1 MFGRSL
7 AVLTV
12 AALAAVALPA
22 QQAGGGGGSAPRS
35 QTTAPAEAAQFA
47 FLVGQ
52 WEVTVTPKINSL
64 AARIHGSPTYVGTW
78 KAWWAI
84 DRFGVE
90 DELRIMDRSGN
101 PNSLT
106 YTMRFYDAAQS
117 RWTQT
122 ALDVYRARYVSAV
135 GEMKGSELVMTS
147 VGKDAEGKSYVQ
159 RSRFFD
165 ITPTSFSFQADRM
178 LSGERTWDTAVL
190 KIDARRVAAVAPR

>member
-1 MFGRSL
+1 MFRRLL
-7 AVLTV
+7 ALHAI
-12 AALAAVALPA
+12 AALLPIALLA
-22 QQAGGGGGSAPRS
+22 QHSGGGGTTPRS

-52 WEVTVTPKINSL
+52 WEVTVTPKVNSL

-78 KAWWAI
+78 KAWWAF

-101 PNSLT
+101 PNNLT
-106 YTMRFYDAAQS
+106 HTMRFYDAVQS

-165 ITPTSFSFQADRM
+165 ITPASFSFQADRM
-178 LSGERTWDTAVL
+178 MSGERTWDTAVL

>member
-1 MFGRSL
+1 MFRRSL
-7 AVLTV
+7 ALHAI
-12 AALAAVALPA
+12 AALLPVALLA
-22 QQAGGGGGSAPRS
+22 QHSGGAGAASRS
-35 QTTAPAEAAQFA
+35 QTTAPVEAAQFA

-52 WEVTVTPKINSL
+52 WDVTVTPKVNSL

-78 KAWWAI
+78 KAWWAF

-101 PNSLT
+101 PNNLT
-106 YTMRFYDAAQS
+106 HTMRFYDAAQS

-135 GEMKGSELVMTS
+135 GEMKGRELVMTS
-147 VGKDAEGKSYVQ
+147 EGKDAEGTSYVQ

-165 ITPTSFSFQADRM
+165 ITPTSFRFQADRM
-178 LSGERTWDTAVL
+178 MSGERTWDTAVL
-190 KIDARRVAAVAPR
+190 KINARRRAVVAPR